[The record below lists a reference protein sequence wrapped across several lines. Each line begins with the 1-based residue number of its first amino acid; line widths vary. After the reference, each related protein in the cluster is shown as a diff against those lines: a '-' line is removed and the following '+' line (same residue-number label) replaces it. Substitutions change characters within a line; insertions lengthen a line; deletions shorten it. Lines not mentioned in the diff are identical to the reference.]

1 MQLEHEIAE
10 RSKLEAQLRQMATTD
25 PLTGALNRAQFMN
38 LGQRELDRVKALGQG
53 MALLMIDIDHFKTVN
68 DRFGHPIGDRA
79 LCHMVDTLRPRLRRI
94 DLLGRLGGEEFAILL
109 PAIPHDAAGRV
120 AERLRTCIEQTPM
133 PYRDDRIGMTVS
145 VGLALD
151 QLADRSFDQLIARAD
166 AALHRA
172 KAAGRNRVERDR
184 SPIAA

>member
-1 MQLEHEIAE
+1 
-10 RSKLEAQLRQMATTD
+10 
-25 PLTGALNRAQFMN
+25 
-38 LGQRELDRVKALGQG
+38 
-53 MALLMIDIDHFKTVN
+53 
-68 DRFGHPIGDRA
+68 
-79 LCHMVDTLRPRLRRI
+79 
-94 DLLGRLGGEEFAILL
+94 
-109 PAIPHDAAGRV
+109 
-120 AERLRTCIEQTPM
+120 
-133 PYRDDRIGMTVS
+133 MTVS